1 MRVRIFYAVDTIST
15 LFRGSKLKARI
26 KTRGTVSLIPNNEVG
41 PDDDSERGAAA
52 DPDRD
57 ADEHLQEDLRQSRH
71 PVEVR
76 PTNSNKSNNLNFI

>member
-1 MRVRIFYAVDTIST
+1 M
-15 LFRGSKLKARI
+15 GSKLKARI

-57 ADEHLQEDLRQSRH
+57 VDQHLQEDL
-71 PVEVR
+71 
-76 PTNSNKSNNLNFI
+76 

>member
-1 MRVRIFYAVDTIST
+1 MHVVNTISA
-15 LFRGSKLKARI
+15 LVLGSKLKARI

-41 PDDDSERGAAA
+41 SDDDSERGAAA

-76 PTNSNKSNNLNFI
+76 PKNSNKSNDLNFI